1 MNREPGWKRLSL
13 SRRTFIKTL
22 GLACVAG
29 SPVLKACNLS
39 SGESHRPEEKLEMN
53 RHSDDSGVLRSPRPP
68 IDLAAPARTE
78 TATFAL
84 G

>member
-22 GLACVAG
+22 GLACVAA
-29 SPVLKACNLS
+29 SPVLKACNFS
-39 SGESHRPEEKLEMN
+39 SGESHRPPFL
-53 RHSDDSGVLRSPRPP
+53 PRPP